1 MYWFLS
7 VYSNIEIRKKI
18 MKKSKIN
25 KITKDLKNGYSDV
38 QLGYFQAMNDMDEF
52 MTDSVVDK
60 DYVDH
65 LLGDVNNS
73 YDGVQMDTEFNDLD
87 GESDWFMD

>member
-1 MYWFLS
+1 
-7 VYSNIEIRKKI
+7 
-18 MKKSKIN
+18 MKKSKIK
-25 KITKDLKNGYSDV
+25 KITKELQSYTDV

-87 GESDWFMD
+87 GDSDWFMD

>member
-1 MYWFLS
+1 
-7 VYSNIEIRKKI
+7 
-18 MKKSKIN
+18 MKKSKIK
-25 KITKDLKNGYSDV
+25 KITKDLKNGYSDE
-38 QLGYFQAMNDMDEF
+38 QLGYFQFMNDMDEF

-65 LLGDVNNS
+65 LLGDVNKS

>member
-1 MYWFLS
+1 
-7 VYSNIEIRKKI
+7 
-18 MKKSKIN
+18 MKKSKIK
-25 KITKDLKNGYSDV
+25 KITKDLKNGSSDV
-38 QLGYFQAMNDMDEF
+38 QLGYFQAMNAMDEF

-73 YDGVQMDTEFNDLD
+73 YDGVQMDPEFNDLD
-87 GESDWFMD
+87 GESDWFMDKITRTRCRTKRFHIE

>member
-1 MYWFLS
+1 
-7 VYSNIEIRKKI
+7 
-18 MKKSKIN
+18 MKKSKIK
-25 KITKDLKNGYSDV
+25 KITKELQSYTDV